1 MFNVLM
7 VLKLMFHNQ
16 QDYKEKS
23 DAQLQ
28 QISAKD
34 GTQIALII
42 VQEKVIVM
50 QVFVN
55 VNQDIQVLIVLHF
68 QDAQI
73 IVIIMVNVKVMQPVF
88 VIQDG
93 LE

>member
-7 VLKLMFHNQ
+7 DLKLMFHNQ

>member
-7 VLKLMFHNQ
+7 DLKLMFHNQ

-34 GTQIALII
+34 GTQTALII